1 MKRRFLGAMG
11 VALSGLA
18 AALLMIGRWTDK
30 GVSRPCAAVS
40 SSNLGTNGPE
50 TVRGAMDI
58 LVAHPSLRNA
68 FVATDGG
75 GDSPDVRK
83 QALRIMDGH
92 PTRPE
97 VEAAYKYLFGRRT
110 LAELTPLL
118 MHAEKNNLM
127 DRLQSVEEARRD
139 LTGALIG
146 LYRDRGLDVVVR
158 DYAVQHFVSWYPSAP
173 DKDVL
178 RAALWEATEE
188 NKTSVGG
195 TALLGLLHLSRD
207 NSEVDRHAIA
217 ERALQLAGDEQCG
230 ELTRITAVQ
239 VCGQLN
245 LLAAAPIAGR
255 LALDSESVALRIAAI
270 AALGQLGQAET
281 PALLERLATDVN
293 PRISAAARSARDRF
307 RKRLEED
314 GA

>member
-18 AALLMIGRWTDK
+18 AALLMIGRWMDK

-40 SSNLGTNGPE
+40 SSNLGANGPE

-158 DYAVQHFVSWYPSAP
+158 DYAVQHFVS
-173 DKDVL
+173 
-178 RAALWEATEE
+178 
-188 NKTSVGG
+188 
-195 TALLGLLHLSRD
+195 
-207 NSEVDRHAIA
+207 
-217 ERALQLAGDEQCG
+217 
-230 ELTRITAVQ
+230 
-239 VCGQLN
+239 LN

-314 GA
+314 GV